1 MMLFQYTYRQSEK
14 SIFFNDD
21 AFFVNLKEYQALIVK
36 KMGKSCCLNNIKRNA
51 LNDMVLD
58 IYSN

>member
-1 MMLFQYTYRQSEK
+1 MLFQYTYRQSEK
-14 SIFFNDD
+14 SIFLNDD
-21 AFFVNLKEYQALIVK
+21 AFFVNLKEYQVLIVK
-36 KMGKSCCLNNIKRNA
+36 KMGKSCSLNNIKRNA